1 MYYRGTGD
9 RVVGKKFDLL
19 GIGSYCIDYLCS
31 VSAYPTEDEKLKAD
45 DIDVQGGGNIAT
57 ACVAVGRLGGAV
69 CYHGSVG
76 KDDLTEQIVSGLKK
90 EGVSTE
96 YVGIREG
103 RNPLAFVVVNTA
115 NQSRTIIYFKEDIPR
130 FGADDV
136 DPELVRASKVLLIDF
151 YHEEASLAA
160 SRIAREAGVPVI
172 VDAEKD
178 SPLAGD
184 ILANATHV
192 VASQRFALRVIG
204 KDSAADKREL
214 VERFAQ
220 TVKSPNIT
228 VTLGKR
234 GAVSLLKNG
243 RRIIEQD
250 AFDVDVVDT
259 TGAGDVFH
267 GAYAL
272 FLAQGYPDE
281 TILRRASACA
291 AMKCRETGGRKGIP
305 SQDEL
310 NGFLKDY
317 EKR

>member
-1 MYYRGTGD
+1 M
-9 RVVGKKFDLL
+9 KKKYDVL

-31 VSAYPTEDEKLKAD
+31 VSAYPAEDEKLKAN

-57 ACVAVGRLGGAV
+57 ACVAVGRLGGTV
-69 CYHGSVG
+69 CYHGSIG

-90 EGVSTE
+90 EGVDTE
-96 YVGIREG
+96 YVSIRDG
-103 RNPLAFVVVNTA
+103 RNPLSIVIVNTA
-115 NQSRTIIYFKEDIPR
+115 NQSRTIIYLKEDIPR
-130 FGADDV
+130 FGPEDV

-160 SRIAREAGVPVI
+160 SRIAREAGVPVV

-178 SPLAGD
+178 SPHAKD

-192 VASQRFALRVIG
+192 VASQRFALREIG
-204 KDSAADKREL
+204 KDSAADKREM
-214 VERFAQ
+214 VKKFAEKVQ
-220 TVKSPNIT
+220 SPNIT
-228 VTLGKR
+228 VTMGKR
-234 GAVSLLKNG
+234 GAVFFTRNG
-243 RRIIEQD
+243 RRIMEQD

-281 TILRRASACA
+281 TILRRSSACA
-291 AMKCRETGGRKGIP
+291 AMKCRATGGRKGIP
-305 SQDEL
+305 TQDDL
-310 NGFLKDY
+310 NRFLKDY
-317 EKR
+317 EGR